1 MDMYDASDR
10 ITVFPANYCHRNL
23 LFVIHLTH
31 VLNEPENL
39 TGITPFI
46 VVETNQFE
54 EMRVHLYSL
63 TNIKNRC
70 VRLSDKVGRYHL
82 IIHKIQNVCQIGSGS
97 LADFL
102 ANAAPVVDGI
112 RFPNTER
119 PVLQSFRLLQG
130 QR

>member
-1 MDMYDASDR
+1 MIDL
-10 ITVFPANYCHRNL
+10 V
-23 LFVIHLTH
+23 H
-31 VLNEPENL
+31 VLDETENL
-39 TGITPFI
+39 AGIAPLI
-46 VVETNQFE
+46 IIKTNQFE

-70 VRLSDKVGRYHL
+70 VRLSNKVGRYYF

-112 RFPNTER
+112 RFPNTAR